1 VLRQIKQEKA
11 ELQEELEDKDELCQQ
26 GVLSEDRKNGAIDR
40 LKAQLREAG
49 VDEHEIAAL
58 LLPPAPPV

>member
-1 VLRQIKQEKA
+1 
-11 ELQEELEDKDELCQQ
+11 
-26 GVLSEDRKNGAIDR
+26 VLSEDRKNGAIDR